1 MKHVHEDQDA
11 ATRLKDKLRSAMDS
25 LSRKESP
32 ALIKH
37 IIHDVAHIASAYGQ
51 RSLRQQYQE
60 IIELANDV
68 AGSSNRGRVDY
79 GSDTSCGDCHGGSC
93 SSDWGNSEADSF
105 HHANRDLL
113 HKMNHMKDMI
123 VQMEE
128 QHSSEVEGLRVEL
141 ARYKE
146 LLAESERKLIKE
158 RLANQKLRTSK
169 SAHGNFG
176 FGALT
181 VRSCGSRNTS
191 RSRCSPCPTCRSYS
205 QSPTH
210 LQYITPDHCTLS
222 N

>member
-1 MKHVHEDQDA
+1 MKHVHENQDA
-11 ATRLKDKLRSAMDS
+11 AMRLKDKLRSAMDS
-25 LSRKESP
+25 LCCKESP

-37 IIHDVAHIASAYGQ
+37 IIHDVAHIASACGQ
-51 RSLRQQYQE
+51 QSLRQQYQD

-68 AGSSNRGRVDY
+68 AGNSNRRRADY
-79 GSDTSCGDCHGGSC
+79 GSDTSCGDCRWDSFP
-93 SSDWGNSEADSF
+93 SDWGDSEADSF

-113 HKMNHMKDMI
+113 YKMNHMKDMI

-141 ARYKE
+141 DRYKE

-158 RLANQKLRTSK
+158 RLANQKLGTSK

-191 RSRCSPCPTCRSYS
+191 RSRCSPCPTCRSYT

-210 LQYITPDHCTLS
+210 LQ
-222 N
+222 